1 MRDRRLLFE
10 PLREFER
17 LEIIKGE
24 LEDRY
29 VAAAYGTGDVATA
42 QLATAIASIVRA
54 QADLAV
60 HLGAA
65 ARARAHVEA
74 PRLQLVE

>member
-29 VAAAYGTGDVATA
+29 VAAAYDTGDVATA

-60 HLGAA
+60 HLGGA